1 MKSKT
6 IKSIILMVAMLC
18 LLCFPVQVMAE
29 TQQGTNGD
37 ELQLMEAE
45 KLEIQLG
52 TDWAGVEFQLKT
64 DAGLYPGTV
73 VVGQDGV
80 LRMEIGGSKSYI
92 LTCMNSAITVPEP
105 TQAPATTETDPE
117 ETNHGT
123 ETAEEGSTTVAG
135 IPVLH
140 IVLFAGGMVVAVG
153 VLIAMTSNRRPI
165 KLYILLRSIRGAV
178 CINAIAIWLITVLL
192 VFLISQKTR
201 AELFIQ

>member
-1 MKSKT
+1 
-6 IKSIILMVAMLC
+6 MVAMLC

-80 LRMEIGGSKSYI
+80 LSQFRSRRKLLPQQRQTRKKPITELRRRKKAAQPLPAFLYSISYS
-92 LTCMNSAITVPEP
+92 LQAVWWWQSAP
-105 TQAPATTETDPE
+105 
-117 ETNHGT
+117 
-123 ETAEEGSTTVAG
+123 
-135 IPVLH
+135 
-140 IVLFAGGMVVAVG
+140 
-153 VLIAMTSNRRPI
+153 
-165 KLYILLRSIRGAV
+165 
-178 CINAIAIWLITVLL
+178 
-192 VFLISQKTR
+192 
-201 AELFIQ
+201 

>member
-1 MKSKT
+1 MKHKS
-6 IKSIILMVAMLC
+6 IKSILLVIAMLC
-18 LLCFPVQVMAE
+18 VLCFPVQVMAE

-37 ELQLMEAE
+37 ELQLMEAQ

-52 TDWAGVEFQLKT
+52 AEWAGVEFQLKT

-73 VVGQDGV
+73 KVGQDGV

-117 ETNHGT
+117 ESNS
-123 ETAEEGSTTVAG
+123 ETDSAEDGSATVAG

-140 IVLFAGGMVVAVG
+140 IVLFAGGMVVAIG
-153 VLIAMTSNRRPI
+153 ALIAMHVVKRRRESEPA
-165 KLYILLRSIRGAV
+165 YDDDDD
-178 CINAIAIWLITVLL
+178 
-192 VFLISQKTR
+192 
-201 AELFIQ
+201 E

>member
-6 IKSIILMVAMLC
+6 IKSILLCVAMLC
-18 LLCFPVQVMAE
+18 ILCFPVQVLAE
-29 TQQGTNGD
+29 TQQGTTGD

-52 TDWAGVEFQLKT
+52 TEWAGVEFQLKT

-73 VVGQDGV
+73 KVGQDGV

-105 TQAPATTETDPE
+105 TQAPATTETNPE
-117 ETNHGT
+117 QNNSGT
-123 ETAEEGSTTVAG
+123 DSAEEGSATVAG

-140 IVLFAGGMVVAVG
+140 IVLFTGGMVVAIG
-153 VLIAMTSNRRPI
+153 ALIAMSVVKRRREDDAA
-165 KLYILLRSIRGAV
+165 Y
-178 CINAIAIWLITVLL
+178 
-192 VFLISQKTR
+192 
-201 AELFIQ
+201 EDEDDE

>member
-1 MKSKT
+1 
-6 IKSIILMVAMLC
+6 MVAMLC

-165 KLYILLRSIRGAV
+165 KLYILLRSTRGAV

>member
-1 MKSKT
+1 MKHKT
-6 IKSIILMVAMLC
+6 IKSILLVVAMLC
-18 LLCFPVQVMAE
+18 ILCFPVQVLAE
-29 TQQGTNGD
+29 TQQGTTGD
-37 ELQLMEAE
+37 ELQLMEAQ

-52 TDWAGVEFQLKT
+52 AEWAGVEFQLKT

-117 ETNHGT
+117 NNNSGT
-123 ETAEEGSTTVAG
+123 DSAEEGSATVAG

-140 IVLFAGGMVVAVG
+140 IVLFGGGMVVAIG
-153 VLIAMTSNRRPI
+153 ALIAMHVVKRRRESEPV
-165 KLYILLRSIRGAV
+165 YD
-178 CINAIAIWLITVLL
+178 
-192 VFLISQKTR
+192 
-201 AELFIQ
+201 EDDDE